1 MKEAPSLPWWFSDA
15 RKWFGL
21 SVLTSFRTL
30 GEVRERKSVTWYSLT
45 ACVLRERRQRGREGW
60 VRKDTNRAK
69 WGLTCWKSLI
79 ENFKLQP
86 LSELG
91 EMNSCWM
98 SNEKLKKKK
107 QYLLIQKADW
117 GLPEWIISTSLRET
131 CSPWKYFASSRN
143 AEWGNFLCIRKI
155 SVCCNANLPL
165 SVSRIGRNKQK

>member
-107 QYLLIQKADW
+107 AVSINSESWL
-117 GLPEWIISTSLRET
+117 GFTRM
-131 CSPWKYFASSRN
+131 N
-143 AEWGNFLCIRKI
+143 NFYVFKRDL
-155 SVCCNANLPL
+155 LPL
-165 SVSRIGRNKQK
+165 EILCQLSKCRVGKFSLY